1 MATRRKLGNF
11 ADIYLRFHLQK
22 QLAEQNAEAVAS
34 RQMAANTLDHEQAID
49 RAAIG
54 DPSGRIASITN
65 RNQYRQNPKGLLAEL
80 AGKIGSAQNLNE
92 LPDSGSVRNM
102 AGSTLERAGYR
113 SDGAV
118 EGVNGLTLPMKTKEL
133 ASVPGEGGV
142 PTLAARAPMSPAER
156 PEIEALMAQR
166 EGRQESILNAEAFK
180 SDQELALAKGK
191 AHQAGLGANMAENE
205 TLGDKMGRNTK
216 LGANALEIELNKRRA
231 IDPLDIKKAGASAGA
246 SAYASEA
253 ARLTPKFVDARVD
266 EELRKAKSRAEIA
279 AQFGRL
285 PDSAMRARGIL
296 PIVIESNEK
305 AKLMEKGENS
315 GLKWGQMGASQSP
328 LMSGFWNDADE
339 QLYAQSANEFTNYVT
354 LTLTGVTARQDEKA
368 AYIAT
373 YFPNRGEDVQTVKA
387 KQVARDR
394 FIGFV
399 ESMARQGRQFSSLA
413 EAQAAFESGGAD
425 TGAGQAIDYTQFLGD
440 AQ

>member
-34 RQMAANTLDHEQAID
+34 RQMAANTLDHNQQLERMALT
-49 RAAIG
+49 
-54 DPSGRIASITN
+54 DPSGRVANLTGQN
-65 RNQYRQNPKGLLAEL
+65 NLRQNPSGLLAEL
-80 AGKIGSAQNLNE
+80 AGKIGGATNLNE
-92 LPDSGSVRNM
+92 LPDAGSIRNM

-113 SDGAV
+113 RDGAV

>member
-118 EGVNGLTLPMKTKEL
+118 EGVNGLTLPMKSKEL

>member
-1 MATRRKLGNF
+1 
-11 ADIYLRFHLQK
+11 
-22 QLAEQNAEAVAS
+22 
-34 RQMAANTLDHEQAID
+34 
-49 RAAIG
+49 
-54 DPSGRIASITN
+54 
-65 RNQYRQNPKGLLAEL
+65 
-80 AGKIGSAQNLNE
+80 
-92 LPDSGSVRNM
+92 
-102 AGSTLERAGYR
+102 
-113 SDGAV
+113 
-118 EGVNGLTLPMKTKEL
+118 
-133 ASVPGEGGV
+133 
-142 PTLAARAPMSPAER
+142 
-156 PEIEALMAQR
+156 
-166 EGRQESILNAEAFK
+166 
-180 SDQELALAKGK
+180 
-191 AHQAGLGANMAENE
+191 
-205 TLGDKMGRNTK
+205 
-216 LGANALEIELNKRRA
+216 
-231 IDPLDIKKAGASAGA
+231 
-246 SAYASEA
+246 
-253 ARLTPKFVDARVD
+253 
-266 EELRKAKSRAEIA
+266 
-279 AQFGRL
+279 
-285 PDSAMRARGIL
+285 
-296 PIVIESNEK
+296 
-305 AKLMEKGENS
+305 MEKGENS